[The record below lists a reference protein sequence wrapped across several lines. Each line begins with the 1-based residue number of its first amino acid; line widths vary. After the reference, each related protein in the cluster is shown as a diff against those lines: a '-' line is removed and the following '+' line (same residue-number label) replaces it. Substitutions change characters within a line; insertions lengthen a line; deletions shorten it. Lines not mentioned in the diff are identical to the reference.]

1 MRAIT
6 ALERIADV
14 LESGQNV
21 KDKEGGAKSTT
32 TDAITAFTQF
42 VGSMFTDIAGV
53 NEEKAQLSG
62 MEEYKKGRDNRVF
75 RKGEENTQISNDCFE
90 HLKDARGRLNEIL
103 ASLYLLFVKQEYIDT
118 INLKLSIARVEWD
131 LKAAK
136 AAIGDE

>member
-1 MRAIT
+1 MTEDIQINVYKRGRSECVESDYRIIVKDGMRAIT

-32 TDAITAFTQF
+32 TDAITAFTHF
-42 VGSMFTDIAGV
+42 GNVTI
-53 NEEKAQLSG
+53 
-62 MEEYKKGRDNRVF
+62 
-75 RKGEENTQISNDCFE
+75 
-90 HLKDARGRLNEIL
+90 DAL
-103 ASLYLLFVKQEYIDT
+103 D
-118 INLKLSIARVEWD
+118 LKLELARIERD